1 MTRATIYLPTPT
13 PRPAVFLRPAVRL
26 RRIVTLARFR
36 SRPLARASRVF
47 PPLFVRR
54 SFVVRSFVRSFRVAS
69 LSAPLFPEGCRV
81 ASLESRAL

>member
-36 SRPLARASRVF
+36 SRPPSRARVSGV
-47 PPLFVRR
+47 
-54 SFVVRSFVRSFRVAS
+54 SSVVRSSFVRSVVPRRVAS

-81 ASLESRAL
+81 ASRESRAL